1 MTIFAYI
8 STHKQEDMKKLLGII
23 LAMIMP
29 LMALADTYPALWK
42 KVTEAQAKD
51 LPRTQEEWLD
61 KIIDKA
67 ERGADYGQLLKAQLL
82 RAAAQTQI
90 APDSSDV
97 ALSQLEAKASEA
109 KDPAVKAVYATV
121 LGKLYEQRFDD
132 EDAKAKSKHWFAV
145 AMERPTLLAQH
156 KCVEYEPAVVEG
168 VDSKI
173 FNDDLLHVVGME
185 AKAYKALQSYY
196 ASKDN
201 RPAACIS
208 ACLAL
213 RYGREVDTYEVRKS
227 KYLQALDSLIREYGD
242 LREAG
247 ELAIERSQFLSNAPD
262 MTAEDNVN
270 YINYAL
276 NKWGDWPRMNQL
288 RNDLGN
294 WLRPSFNI
302 NVGDRMLLPQVK
314 RLVRINSIRN
324 IGALTLNIYRLNIEG
339 DCTSDPSDPEGWA
352 ALQDKVVAGAVQ
364 TLTKRYV
371 GQPAWKE
378 CSDSLTIQGLP
389 VGVYLVEATTDNSKI
404 GAQRA
409 LLNVSNLHLMT
420 QALPD
425 HQMRYVVVNATS
437 GEPVQGAH
445 LRLTLPT
452 TYDNEKEQTI
462 GLTTDKDGEAYYQYG
477 KRTPEKA
484 FAYTDNDKAFRE
496 TNVYANYSYWSGKDN
511 REEVQLFTDRS
522 IYRPGQQV
530 HVALIAY
537 EQDRADLT
545 TKPQVGKRV
554 KLTLHDANYKVVS
567 SQDVTTDA
575 FGSASADF
583 PLPKTGLTGSFTIR
597 TDDGGVVRF
606 KVEEYKRPTF
616 EVTYDSSK
624 VNYQPGDTVEVRGW
638 AKTYSGVPVQGAKV
652 SYEVRRR
659 TALWWSW
666 RIDDRFKQLLSD
678 STLTA
683 SDGSFT
689 VKLPMTFPDDV
700 NLDRPA
706 FFNIVANAKV
716 TDGTGET
723 HEAETSLPLSNR
735 SSVLAIDL
743 PDKSLRDSLKVFTI
757 KRTNLAGKQIDG
769 IVSYRLDGRAWKTAE
784 ANKPIALSETL
795 SSGKHELEAICSQDT
810 VKKSVVVF
818 SYGDKKP
825 VVTTHD
831 WLYVSDR
838 KFPND
843 GSPVYLQVGTSDK
856 DTHIYFSV
864 FSGERVLDKG
874 VSKLS
879 DEVVTRKLHYKK
891 EYGDGVTI
899 TLAWVRD
906 GKMYTHLVSL
916 TRPMPDN
923 KLKLTWK
930 TFRDKLTPG
939 QKEQW
944 TLHIETPQGRPATAQ
959 LLASMYDKSLDAIAK
974 HQWRFEIENF
984 ISTPRAFWATGWQ
997 PTIGLYGFESASNL
1011 NVHALDFSHLDP
1023 GMFDFASPHSFRYG
1037 APALLMARANKTLE
1051 TADAAGSTLREMPV
1065 RVRNAKGEAA
1075 EAAPQLQGRIAGL
1088 GSYKDQGT
1096 EDAEAS
1102 AMVPVR
1108 ENLQETAFF
1117 YPALTSDNQGNVN
1130 ISFTL
1135 PESVTTWKFM
1145 GLAHDANFNYG
1156 QISAEAIARKA
1167 VMVQPN
1173 LPRFVRQGDQAV
1185 VACRIANT
1193 SDKDA
1198 KGKARLQLLNP
1209 ETSKVVVEWSSP
1221 FAVKAGQTAMV
1232 SFTLDGDRLADLGQ
1246 GASLFIARAT
1256 AEGQGF
1262 SDGEQHYLPLLP
1274 NEEYVT
1280 TTLPFTQNGAG
1291 VKTIDISKVFP
1302 SADKRNR
1309 LTVEYTNNPAWL
1321 MIQALPNVANP
1332 TEQNAI
1338 SLTAAL
1344 YANTIARHLL
1354 TANPS
1359 IAQTV
1364 KLWQM
1369 EPGDESSLTS
1379 SLQKNGELKTMLL
1392 AETPW
1397 VADANR
1403 ETEQKQLL
1411 ANYLDASAVD
1421 YRLKTF
1427 TEKLATLQNPDGSFS
1442 WWPEMPGN
1450 KWMTM
1455 EVVSTLTRLNSLM
1468 ATQDHAKLLGK
1479 AFPYLDRRIADEVK
1493 ELKKEAQKKHPS
1505 IQAPSE
1511 FACDYL
1517 YASALAGRKQTPDM
1531 RYLLGLLEKMPT
1543 RLTIYG
1549 KARAAVIL
1557 AQYGYAQR
1565 AKEYLQSLNE
1575 YTVYKEET
1583 GRYYD
1588 TQRALYSWKD
1598 YRIPTQVAAI
1608 EALRLLAPNDTKT
1621 LDDMKRWLLQ
1631 EKRTQ
1636 SWDTPINAV
1645 DAVYAF
1651 LADRKGQADM
1661 GKLAVAQTATLKVDG
1676 RNLDLPQATAGLGYV
1691 KTVIDTPSPATFTV
1705 EKTTGGTSWGALYAQ
1720 HWQKASDVTAQSSG
1734 LKVKREVLVGDKIIN
1749 GTTAQV
1755 KVGDK
1760 VKVRITIVA
1769 DRDYDFVQVQDKRAA
1784 CLEPV
1789 GQTSGYH
1796 WGYYCSPKDNVTNY
1810 YFDLMAKGQHVVET
1824 DYYVDRQGEYT
1835 SGTCTAQCAYS
1846 PEYAGREG
1854 SIHFTIIR

>member
-1 MTIFAYI
+1 
-8 STHKQEDMKKLLGII
+8 MKKLLGII

-51 LPRTQEEWLD
+51 LPRTQMEWLD
-61 KIIDKA
+61 KIINKA
-67 ERGADYGQLLKAQLL
+67 EKGADYGQLLKAQLL

-90 APDSSDV
+90 APDSADV
-97 ALSQLEAKASEA
+97 ALSHLETQASEA
-109 KDPAVKAVYATV
+109 KDPAKKSVYATV
-121 LGKLYEQRFDD
+121 LGKLYERRLDD
-132 EDAKAKSKHWFAV
+132 EEAKAKSKHWFAV
-145 AMERPTLLAQH
+145 AMEDPTSLAQH
-156 KCVEYEPAVVEG
+156 KCAEYEPAVAEG

-173 FNDDLLHVVGME
+173 FGNDLLHVVGME
-185 AKAYKALQSYY
+185 AKAYKALQAYY
-196 ASKDN
+196 ASKGN

-208 ACLAL
+208 ACLGL

-288 RNDLGN
+288 RNSLAD
-294 WLRPSFNI
+294 WQRPRFNI
-302 NVGDRMLLPQVK
+302 NFGDRMLLPQAK
-314 RLVRINSIRN
+314 RLVRINAIRN
-324 IGALTLNIYRLNIEG
+324 IVSLTLNIYRMNIGG
-339 DCTSDPSDPEGWA
+339 DCALDPGDPDGWA
-352 ALQDKVVAGAVQ
+352 TLQKKVVAGAVQ
-364 TLTKRYV
+364 TLTKHYV

-378 CSDSLTIQGLP
+378 NSDSLTIQGLP

-404 GAQRA
+404 EPQRA
-409 LLNVSNLHLMT
+409 LLNVSNLYVMA
-420 QALPD
+420 QGLPD
-425 HQMRYVVVNATS
+425 NQVRYVVVNATT
-437 GEPVQGAH
+437 GEAVPGAH
-445 LRLTLPT
+445 LRLTTPA

-462 GLTTDKDGEAYYQYG
+462 GLTTDKNGEAYYKYS
-477 KRTPEKA
+477 KRVPEKA
-484 FAYTDNDKAFRE
+484 FAYTDNDKALRE
-496 TNVYANYSYWSGKDN
+496 TNVSARYNYWSNKDN
-511 REEVQLFTDRS
+511 QEDTRLFTDRA

-537 EQDRADLT
+537 KQERAPQM

-554 KLTLHDANYKVVS
+554 KLTLCDPNYKEVA

-583 PLPKTGLTGSFTIR
+583 TLPKSGLTGRFTIKS
-597 TDDGGVVRF
+597 DDYGVARF
-606 KVEEYKRPTF
+606 RVEEYKRPTF
-616 EVTYDSSK
+616 EITYDSCK
-624 VNYQPGDTVEVRGW
+624 VNYQPGDTVKVRGW
-638 AKTYSGVPVQGAKV
+638 AKTYSGVPVQGSKV
-652 SYEVRRR
+652 SYEVRRELR
-659 TALWWSW
+659 WWSW
-666 RIDDRFKQLLSD
+666 RSDERAKQLLTD
-678 STLTA
+678 STVTA

-689 VKLPMTFPDDV
+689 VKLPMTYPDNI
-700 NLDRPA
+700 NLDHPV
-706 FFNIVANAKV
+706 FFNISANAKV

-735 SSVLAIDL
+735 QAVLTTDL
-743 PDKSLRDSLKVFTI
+743 PDKSLRDSLKVFTV
-757 KRTNLAGKQIDG
+757 KRTNLAGKQTDG
-769 IVSYRLDGRAWKTAE
+769 IVNYRLDGHAWKTAE
-784 ANKPIALSETL
+784 ANKPIALGETL
-795 SSGKHELEAICSQDT
+795 PSGKHELEAICGQDT
-810 VKKSVVVF
+810 VKKSFVVF
-818 SYGDKKP
+818 SYSDKKP
-825 VVTTHD
+825 VVTTHE
-831 WLYVSDR
+831 WFYVSDHE
-838 KFPND
+838 FPND
-843 GSPVYLQVGTSDK
+843 GRPVYIQVGTSDK
-856 DTHIYFSV
+856 DTHIYYSV
-864 FSGERVLDKG
+864 FSGERILTKG

-879 DEVVTRKLHYKK
+879 DEVVTRKLHYKE
-891 EYGDGVTI
+891 EYGEGVTI
-899 TLAWVRD
+899 TLAWVKS
-906 GKMYTHLVSL
+906 GKMYSHLVSL
-916 TRPMPDN
+916 TRPVPDH

-944 TLHIETPQGRPATAQ
+944 TLHIETPQGHPATAQ

-974 HQWRFEIENF
+974 HQWKFNIENF
-984 ISTPRAFWATGWQ
+984 FSTPSAFWSRGWQ
-997 PTIGLYGFESASNL
+997 QAVGLYGFESANAL

-1023 GMFDFASPHSFRYG
+1023 AMFDFANPNNFRYG
-1037 APALLMARANKTLE
+1037 SRRLLMSRANTLE
-1051 TADAAGSTLREMPV
+1051 TADAASNTLYETSV
-1065 RVRNAKGEAA
+1065 QVKKNKA
-1075 EAAPQLQGRIAGL
+1075 EAVESAPQHQGKIAGL
-1088 GSYKDQGT
+1088 GNYKGQGA
-1096 EDAEAS
+1096 EDGQTATA
-1102 AMVPVR
+1102 AQVR

-1117 YPALTSDNQGNVN
+1117 YPALTSDDKGNVN

-1156 QISAEAIARKA
+1156 QITAEAIATKA

-1173 LPRFVRQGDQAV
+1173 LPRFVRQGDQTGV
-1185 VACRIANT
+1185 TCRIANM
-1193 SDKDA
+1193 SDKDV

-1209 ETSKVVVEWSSP
+1209 ETDKVVEEWTAP
-1221 FAVKAGQTAMV
+1221 FAVKAGQTATA

-1246 GASLFIARAT
+1246 GASLFIARVT

-1274 NEEYVT
+1274 NKEYVT

-1291 VKTIDISKVFP
+1291 AKTLDLSKVFP

-1321 MIQALPNVANP
+1321 MIQALPTVANP

-1338 SLTAAL
+1338 SLATAL
-1344 YANTIARHLL
+1344 YANTIAQHLL
-1354 TANPS
+1354 ASNPT
-1359 IAQTV
+1359 ITKTV

-1369 EPGDESSLTS
+1369 EPGDGSSLTS
-1379 SLQKNGELKTMLL
+1379 NLQKNGELKTLL
-1392 AETPW
+1392 LSETPW

-1403 ETEQKQLL
+1403 ETEQKQQL
-1411 ANYLDASAVD
+1411 ANYLNASAAD

-1427 TEKLATLQNPDGSFS
+1427 TEKLAALQNPDGSFS

-1450 KWMTM
+1450 KWITM
-1455 EVVSTLTRLNSLM
+1455 EVVGTLTRLNSLM
-1468 ATQDHAKLLGK
+1468 ATQDHTMLLGK
-1479 AFPYLDRRIADEVK
+1479 AFSYLDRRIADEVK
-1493 ELKKEAQKKHPS
+1493 DLKKEAQKKRPS
-1505 IQAPSE
+1505 VQAPSE

-1531 RYLLGLLEKMPT
+1531 RYLLGLLEKKPT

-1549 KARAAVIL
+1549 KARTAVIL
-1557 AQYGYAQR
+1557 AQYGHAQR

-1575 YTVYKEET
+1575 YSVYKEET

-1588 TQRALYSWKD
+1588 TRRASYSWKD

-1608 EALRLLAPNDTKT
+1608 EALRLLDPNDTKT

-1636 SWDTPINAV
+1636 SWDTPINTV

-1651 LADRKGQADM
+1651 LADQKGQADM
-1661 GKLAVAQTATLKVDG
+1661 DKLSTPQAATLKVDG
-1676 RNLDLPQATAGLGYV
+1676 HKLDLPQATAGMGYV
-1691 KTVIDTPSPATFTV
+1691 KTVIDTPSPATFTA
-1705 EKTTGGTSWGALYAQ
+1705 EKTSEGTSWGALYAQ
-1720 HWQKASDVTAQSSG
+1720 YWQKASDVTAQSSG
-1734 LKVKREVLVGDKIIN
+1734 LEVKREVLVDGKVIGDKNI
-1749 GTTAQV
+1749 QV

-1784 CLEPV
+1784 CLEPA
-1789 GQTSGYH
+1789 GLTSGYH
-1796 WGYYCSPKDNVTNY
+1796 WGYYCTPKDNVTNY
-1810 YFDLMAKGQHVVET
+1810 YFDLMAKGQHVMET
-1824 DYYVDRQGEYT
+1824 DYFVDRQGEYA
-1835 SGTCTAQCAYS
+1835 SGICTAQCAYS

-1854 SIHFTIIR
+1854 AKHFTIIR